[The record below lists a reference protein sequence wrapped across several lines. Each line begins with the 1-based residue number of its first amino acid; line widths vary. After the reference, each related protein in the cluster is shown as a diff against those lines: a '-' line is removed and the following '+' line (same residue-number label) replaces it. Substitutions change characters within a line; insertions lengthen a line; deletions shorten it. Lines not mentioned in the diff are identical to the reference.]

1 MDVTRNRRH
10 DFFGTWVPDQGT
22 NKEIPMPNKKWQLF
36 HGISWYSLV
45 SSHHYGTYGTW
56 PLQHIPATQ
65 PCKNFPGGIGISYLW
80 KTRNLVPANE
90 NDGYPINIP
99 LSMDWLKGT
108 STGSHRF
115 SHEIWG
121 FPVKFP
127 LIQSIYIN
135 IPLTSHGNQ
144 TWQSKIP
151 RIFPLQHPVNIPL
164 TSVNP
169 PGAKRAS
176 TEVSWH
182 APSRGTLRSQSA
194 PGFLIWRS
202 WGSLG
207 REILLGDMI
216 I

>member
-1 MDVTRNRRH
+1 M
-10 DFFGTWVPDQGT
+10 G
-22 NKEIPMPNKKWQLF
+22 
-36 HGISWYSLV
+36 
-45 SSHHYGTYGTW
+45 
-56 PLQHIPATQ
+56 
-65 PCKNFPGGIGISYLW
+65 
-80 KTRNLVPANE
+80 
-90 NDGYPINIP
+90 
-99 LSMDWLKGT
+99 
-108 STGSHRF
+108 F
-115 SHEIWG
+115 SC
-121 FPVKFP
+121 KFP

-151 RIFPLQHPVNIPL
+151 MIFPLQHPMNIPL
-164 TSVNP
+164 TSVTP

-207 REILLGDMI
+207 REILLDMI
-216 I
+216 IWYNMTCWVYSIFNLHQSTSIYINLHQSTSIYINLHQSTSIYYVAWLNMIKLLKLIWFEESNSWRSWSLATGWIFALSRQTSSAPPSRAGSVRSARSATRTFSGHGKQTIPIPSGNLT